1 MPKSLLHIHHIRL
14 TSFSFHDLQAI
25 IYETMSKLIKIK
37 LNNQFMVIM
46 KPRGLAAP
54 VLLTQQL
61 VITVLL
67 FYFICFAITPASAAL
82 ASDEVEALKESAKTL
97 GKTNWNFDVDPCSG
111 ASGWNTSTVGQKSPD
126 NAVSCGNC
134 SSNGTVCHVTGIILK
149 SQNLTG
155 KLPPEFQ
162 KLPYLQVIDLTRNYI
177 EGTLP
182 VQWASLK
189 LVQMELDANRMSGN
203 IPPQLGDLPA
213 ISAISL
219 SSNNFTGPLP
229 DTLAK
234 LTSLTDFRISDN
246 NFSGKIPSYIQ
257 TWTNLKRL
265 DIQASG
271 LDGPIPDFSLLA
283 NFFDLRISDLNGNDG
298 KFPALNKSSFREFKT
313 LILRSCNIVGQLPE
327 YLGEMEYLTTLDLS
341 FNRLSGTISSSMK
354 NLSAVDNIYFT
365 GNLLS
370 GSLPDWILNSHKVID
385 LSYNNLTLVSPG
397 NDNCLKQGLNLFGS
411 SSKRSPSGTVSC
423 LQSQSCPR
431 YANSFYIN
439 CGGSKQTSADGT
451 IYAEDSQSST
461 GPSKF
466 YRGDNWASSST
477 GSFLD
482 GEKNV
487 FTKTDSSFNGDRREL
502 LMDARL
508 SPLSLT
514 YYGFCL
520 FNGKYTVKLYFAEI
534 MFSDNQTFSSL
545 GRRIFDIYIQ
555 GKLERKDFNI
565 KDEAGGVYKEVVL
578 EFPASVNSNTLEIR
592 FYWAGKGTT
601 ITPTKGVYGPLIS
614 AIAVSR
620 EKKSAS
626 VGTVVGIVVGVASAI
641 FLLLGILWWKGCL
654 RRRDTMRS
662 DLQSLDLQTGSF
674 TLKQI
679 RAATNNFDSANKI
692 GEGGFGPV
700 YKGLLL
706 DGTVIA
712 VKQLS
717 QKSKQ
722 GNREFVTEI
731 GMISALQHPNLVKLY
746 GCCIEGNELLL
757 IYEYLENN
765 SLARALFGNSAASC
779 FANFIFYFQ
788 QYMLYKITM
797 YMVSRL
803 SSYHK
808 PDNIEGPERYRLEL
822 NWPTRYRVCIGIA
835 RGLAYLHEESR
846 LKIVHRDI
854 KATNVLLDKDLNPKI
869 SDFGLAKLDEEDNTH
884 ISTRIAGTFGYMAPE
899 YAMRGYLTDKADV
912 YSFGIVALEIVSGR
926 SNTSNRPKQEPFY
939 LLDWANDLKLE
950 GKLMELVDE
959 SLGLEYKQEE
969 ALLMIN
975 VGLMCTNMTSAER
988 PAMSSVVSILE
999 GRADVPEFESVS
1011 EPTMK
1016 IKHHQSAQSIS
1027 IDEDS
1032 WIASSASGTD
1042 LYSVALDTD
1051 YMLKNAS
1058 GR

>member
-1 MPKSLLHIHHIRL
+1 
-14 TSFSFHDLQAI
+14 
-25 IYETMSKLIKIK
+25 
-37 LNNQFMVIM
+37 MV
-46 KPRGLAAP
+46 KRPRGLAA
-54 VLLTQQL
+54 LSLIIQQL
-61 VITVLL
+61 VMITLL
-67 FYFICFAITPASAAL
+67 FYFIGFAFPLTSAAFVL
-82 ASDEVEALKESAKTL
+82 PSDEVEALRQSAKTL
-97 GKTNWNFDVDPCSG
+97 GKTNWNFSVDPCSG
-111 ASGWNTSTVGQKSPD
+111 DSGWNVSTVGQKSPD
-126 NAVSCGNC
+126 NAVTCGNC
-134 SSNGTVCHVTGIILK
+134 SSDRTVCHVTSIILK

-155 KLPPEFQ
+155 KLPPEFE

-182 VQWASLK
+182 VQWASLRLSQISLLANRLTGSIPKEYGGIATLGK
-189 LVQMELDANRMSGN
+189 LELDANQMSGN
-203 IPPQLGDLPA
+203 IPSELGDLLA
-213 ISAISL
+213 ISTISL
-219 SSNNFTGPLP
+219 SSNNFSGPLP
-229 DTLAK
+229 NTLAK

-246 NFSGKIPSYIQ
+246 NFTGKIPSYIQ
-257 TWTNLKRL
+257 TWTNLTRL

-283 NFFDLRISDLNGNDG
+283 NFVNLRISDLNGSEG
-298 KFPALNKSSFREFKT
+298 KFPALNKSSFPGFQT

-327 YLGEMEYLTTLDLS
+327 YLGEMDKLTTLDIS
-341 FNRLSGTISSSMK
+341 FNRLSGNISSTMSGLASVK
-354 NLSAVDNIYFT
+354 NVYFT

-370 GSLPDWILNSHKVID
+370 GTLPDWIFNSHNTLD
-385 LSYNNLTLVSPG
+385 LSYNNLTLVSSE
-397 NDNCLKQGLNLFGS
+397 DNNCPQKGPNLFGS
-411 SSKRSPSGTVSC
+411 SSERSPSGMVFC
-423 LQSQSCPR
+423 LRSQPCPR
-431 YANSFYIN
+431 YVNWLNIN
-439 CGGSKQTSADGT
+439 CGGEQQPRADGKT
-451 IYAEDSQSST
+451 YDGDIQSST
-461 GPSKF
+461 GLSKF
-466 YRGDNWASSST
+466 NNWASSST
-477 GSFLD
+477 GFFVEGD
-482 GEKNV
+482 NKAV
-487 FTKTDSSFNGDRREL
+487 FTTTNKSFTGDRKEL
-502 LMDARL
+502 LKDARL

-520 FNGKYTVKLYFAEI
+520 SNGKYKVKLYFAETV
-534 MFSDNQTFSSL
+534 FTDDKTFSSL

-555 GKLERKDFNI
+555 GKREEKDFNI
-565 KDEAGGVYKEVVL
+565 KEAAGGVNKEVVRD
-578 EFPASVNSNTLEIR
+578 FSVSVDNNTLEIR

-601 ITPTKGVYGPLIS
+601 IIPDKGVYGPLIS

-620 EKKSAS
+620 VTKSVS

-654 RRRDTMRS
+654 RRTDKMRS
-662 DLQSLDLQTGSF
+662 DLQGLDLQTGSF

-757 IYEYLENN
+757 VYEYLENN
-765 SLARALFGNSAASC
+765 SLARALFG
-779 FANFIFYFQ
+779 
-788 QYMLYKITM
+788 
-797 YMVSRL
+797 
-803 SSYHK
+803 
-808 PDNIEGPERYRLEL
+808 PERYRLEL
-822 NWPTRYRVCIGIA
+822 NWPTRYKVCIGIA
-835 RGLAYLHEESR
+835 RGLTYLHEESR

-884 ISTRIAGTFGYMAPE
+884 ISTRIAGTYGYMAPE
-899 YAMRGYLTDKADV
+899 YAMKGYLTDKADV

-926 SNTSNRPKQEPFY
+926 SNTSNRPKQEPFC
-939 LLDWANDLKLE
+939 LLDLANDLKNE

-959 SLGLEYKQEE
+959 SLGLEYKEEE

-975 VGLMCTNMTSAER
+975 VGLMCTNVISTER

-999 GRADVPEFESVS
+999 GRAEIPEFVSVS
-1011 EPTMK
+1011 DPTMK
-1016 IKHHQSAQSIS
+1016 VKQQHQSAQSIS

-1042 LYSVALDTD
+1042 LYSAILDTD